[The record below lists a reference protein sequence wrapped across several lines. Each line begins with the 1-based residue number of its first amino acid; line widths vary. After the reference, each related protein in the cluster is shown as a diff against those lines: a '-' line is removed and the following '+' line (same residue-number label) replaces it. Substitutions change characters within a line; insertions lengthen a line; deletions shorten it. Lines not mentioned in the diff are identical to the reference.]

1 VYYGLLLFFILE
13 YVRPNN
19 YLPVLNVLHL
29 NTVVPVGIVVISL
42 LSHGRI
48 TTSDVLREPN
58 TRMILVLL
66 GLIVVS
72 ILTADVTLYAFNVF
86 STVVGYALVT
96 WVIAKQITELQQIKG
111 IFKTLVLVH
120 IVVAVLTPQLF
131 ATTGDRPYIASGSF
145 LGDGNDFSLSVNMAI
160 PMCLFLLFDARSTV
174 QRLLYGS
181 ALLILVLSVVGTSSR
196 GGTLALACVGFYYWL
211 KSEKKVVMAVVAGA
225 AVALV
230 FVFAPPTYF
239 NRMETIGDPM
249 DGSAQGRILAWKAG
263 IRMALDH
270 PALGVGAG
278 HFPVKYGVEY
288 RPPNLPRTAVPWQT
302 AHSNY
307 FVILGE
313 LGFPGLAVLLLFIG
327 SNFSRNR
334 RLTRVLKDRD
344 NEGAVADTRLLNSL
358 SASLVAFVVGGA
370 FLTAIYYP
378 HMYVLAGLLIVARR
392 VVLDRNGT
400 SEAEIQVPWGSVAPY
415 RLAAR

>member
-1 VYYGLLLFFILE
+1 VYYGLLLFFVLE
-13 YVRPNN
+13 YIRPNN

-29 NTVVPVGIVVISL
+29 NSIVPLGIVVISV
-42 LSHGRI
+42 LSQGRI
-48 TTSDVLREPN
+48 TVSDVLREPN
-58 TRMILVLL
+58 TRIVLGLL

-86 STVVGYALVT
+86 SAVVGYALISL
-96 WVIAKQITELQQIKG
+96 VIAKQITEFQQIKG

-120 IVVAVLTPQLF
+120 IVVAALTPELF
-131 ATTGDRPYIASGSF
+131 SSSEGRPYIASGSF
-145 LGDGNDFSLSVNMAI
+145 LGDGNDFALSVNVVI
-160 PMCLFLLFDARSTV
+160 PMCLFLLFDARSAV

-196 GGTLALACVGFYYWL
+196 GGTLALACIGFYYWL
-211 KSEKKVVMAVVAGA
+211 KSEKKVVMAVVAGV

-239 NRMETIGDPM
+239 QRMGTIGDPT

-270 PALGVGAG
+270 PILGVGAG

-334 RLTRVLKDRD
+334 RLTRELDERD
-344 NEGAVADTRLLNSL
+344 DEEAVADAQLLNAL
-358 SASLVAFVVGGA
+358 SASLLAFVVGGA
-370 FLTAIYYP
+370 FLTATYYP

-392 VVLDRNGT
+392 VVRDRKPAPET
-400 SEAEIQVPWGSVAPY
+400 EFHAPWGSAAPY
-415 RLAAR
+415 RLAAP